1 MAKTSTAS
9 HITASASK
17 LKNYGTFSKGAAAK
31 TGLINVTK
39 TFATREA
46 ARAFK
51 RAKDFRYGI
60 VNMKT
65 LNVIR

>member
-9 HITASASK
+9 HITASAGK
-17 LKNYGTFSKGAAAK
+17 LKNYGTFSKGTADK
-31 TGLINVTK
+31 TGWIKVTK

-51 RAKDFRYGI
+51 RAKNFRYGI

-65 LNVIR
+65 LTVIR

>member
-9 HITASASK
+9 K
-17 LKNYGTFSKGAAAK
+17 KNYGTFSKALATK
-31 TGLINVTK
+31 TGWINVTK

-51 RAKDFRYGI
+51 RAKNFRYGI

-65 LNVIR
+65 LTVIR